1 MLQQILNNVVS
12 GRDFISAIRVSIKDR
27 LSLLTVTGVVT
38 CHPDDD
44 S

>member
-12 GRDFISAIRVSIKDR
+12 GRDFIRVSIKDR